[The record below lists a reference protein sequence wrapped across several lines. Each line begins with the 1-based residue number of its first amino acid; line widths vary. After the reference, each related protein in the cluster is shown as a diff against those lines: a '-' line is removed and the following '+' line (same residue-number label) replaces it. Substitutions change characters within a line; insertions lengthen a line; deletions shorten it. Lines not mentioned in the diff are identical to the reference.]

1 MRENPGTRLHIGH
14 GLVHRQALP
23 PRFLPLTAHHSLL
36 TTHCSP
42 RTAHHLP
49 GTSPSASPRPRSL
62 GSRSR
67 RSSSVCQTGL
77 EPRTSRPQPG
87 GSATHM
93 LEPRLGQVLW
103 TRPRTRTRPSP
114 RRRSSRPGRRRSSR
128 PSARRRPPLPRPLP
142 TVARADGR
150 GLTAREF
157 QGASSAPRDYRKPEP
172 RGGRGSVDLEGVGL
186 GPMSP
191 LRAKN
196 RCESVC

>member
-1 MRENPGTRLHIGH
+1 MCIRD
-14 GLVHRQALP
+14 
-23 PRFLPLTAHHSLL
+23 
-36 TTHCSP
+36 SP
-42 RTAHHLP
+42 R
-49 GTSPSASPRPRSL
+49 RPRSRSRA
-62 GSRSR
+62 SRSPR
-67 RSSSVCQTGL
+67 SVCQTGL

-186 GPMSP
+186 
-191 LRAKN
+191 RAPCL
-196 RCESVC
+196 RCERRTDVRVCVECVSYRFNKKFTPGRTFTA